1 LQVALLN
8 AKKQYVRYISHE
20 LRTPLN
26 AAFMGLT
33 LLADDL
39 KNRTS
44 PRDVARYENVCDV
57 QLSCSTALDTLND
70 LLTFEKLESGILTL
84 HKEELNA
91 MEFIAE
97 SVNIFKAHA
106 KANRVTL
113 KYQRLQPIPAADG
126 SRDGPLPL
134 ERYDTITLDKFK
146 VAQVIRNLISNA
158 LKFTPAGGKVTVV
171 ASFVPGSCSVRN
183 SLSIR
188 PSESRRIGLLSN
200 GRVTGKPSVIVHF
213 TIGTSH

>member
-1 LQVALLN
+1 VALLN

-39 KNRTS
+39 KKRSS

-70 LLTFEKLESGILTL
+70 LLAFEKLESGILEL

-91 MEFIAE
+91 GEFISE
-97 SVNIFKAHA
+97 CVKMFKAHA
-106 KANRVTL
+106 KANRIAL
-113 KYQRLQPIPAADG
+113 EYQGLGPMPAVDG
-126 SRDGPLPL
+126 SCNGPLPL
-134 ERYDTITLDKFK
+134 ERYDTISLDKFK

-158 LKFTPAGGKVTVV
+158 LKFTPAGGTVTVV
-171 ASFVPGSCSVRN
+171 ASFVPSGCSDDN
-183 SLSIR
+183 PLSFKL
-188 PSESRRIGLLSN
+188 SASRRMGLVN
-200 GRVTGKPSVIVHF
+200 NRRVAGKLVF
-213 TIGTSH
+213 TL